1 MQIKL
6 PLKNRGYISALHEI
20 HKIMVKEEIK
30 QDFEEYLEIADGV
43 QIAAAILVL
52 ANVIQHL
59 EVIKKDN

>member
-1 MQIKL
+1 
-6 PLKNRGYISALHEI
+6 
-20 HKIMVKEEIK
+20 MVKEEIK